1 MAASLM
7 PPLAVI
13 GIQLAEM
20 NYSLVIGAF
29 LLFFTNLISIIMVG
43 TFFFWL
49 YGFSPHIEKRQKFM
63 IHIVIGVATM
73 IILILFPLYHSFTL
87 KQEENLVIRQLQMI
101 QKEIGKDIDGFEM
114 TDIVVKEIQAQ
125 KISINTTVRIPE
137 GYDVS

>member
-1 MAASLM
+1 
-7 PPLAVI
+7 
-13 GIQLAEM
+13 
-20 NYSLVIGAF
+20 
-29 LLFFTNLISIIMVG
+29 
-43 TFFFWL
+43 
-49 YGFSPHIEKRQKFM
+49 M
-63 IHIVIGVATM
+63 IHIVLGVAIM